1 MKRIFFKYGNFL
13 VLTMLAYYSCKEPYA
28 PPAVTID
35 HNFLVVEGIISS
47 GQPTRIQLSRT
58 KRLTDTVLFVPE
70 TNASVFIQSEHGGSF
85 PLQHVSNGLYQ
96 SVSLNLDP
104 SDRYRI
110 RITTIGKEYLSAL
123 EPLKETPPID
133 SITWE
138 QDRDVFISVNTH
150 DPANNTWYYRWE
162 YEETWE
168 YWAWFDSNLGYMNG
182 QIYFRDSA
190 NLLNVCWTTL
200 RSTEVLLGT
209 STKLSQDRI
218 DKKVVAVVPNET
230 DKIGVRYSILVKQ
243 SALTQK
249 AFEYWE
255 TLRKNSRDLGNIFG
269 VQPSQLIGNIKC
281 ITNPEEPVIGYVT
294 ASSVTEKRIFIQR
307 ADVLSWI
314 VPTQLPFCTA
324 RILHPDSVFYA
335 LQDTSYAP
343 AYYLTGGGVAIAK
356 NSCVDCTRKGGATK
370 KPAYW

>member
-1 MKRIFFKYGNFL
+1 MI
-13 VLTMLAYYSCKEPYA
+13 LAYSCKEPYA

-35 HNFLVVEGIISS
+35 YNYLVVEGIISS

-70 TNASVFIQSEHGGSF
+70 TNASVFVQSEHGENH
-85 PLQHVSNGLYQ
+85 PLQHISNGVYE
-96 SVSLNLDP
+96 SASLTLNP

-110 RITTIGKEYLSAL
+110 RIATVNKSYVSNFEPVKTTPA
-123 EPLKETPPID
+123 ID
-133 SITWE
+133 SLTWE

-190 NLLNVCWTTL
+190 DLLNKCWTTL
-200 RSTEVLLGT
+200 RSTDVLLGT

-230 DKIGVRYSILVKQ
+230 DKIGIRYSILVKQ

-281 ITNPEEPVIGYVT
+281 VTNPEEPVIGYIT
-294 ASSVTEKRIFIQR
+294 ASSVTEKRIFIR
-307 ADVLSWI
+307 RSDVLTWI
-314 VPTQLPFCTA
+314 VPTQLPYCTQ

-343 AYYLTGGGVAIAK
+343 AYYITGGGVAIAK
-356 NSCVDCTRKGGATK
+356 NSCVDCRRKGGVTK
-370 KPAYW
+370 KPAFW

>member
-1 MKRIFFKYGNFL
+1 MKRFCFKYGSFL
-13 VLTMLAYYSCKEPYA
+13 MLMLLAFSCKEPYA

-35 HNFLVVEGIISS
+35 YNYLVVEGIISS

-58 KRLTDTVLFVPE
+58 KRLIDTVLFVPE
-70 TNASVFIQSEHGGSF
+70 SNASVYIRSERGDIF
-85 PLQHVSNGLYQ
+85 PLQHISNGLYQ
-96 SVSLNLDP
+96 SASLTLNP
-104 SDRYRI
+104 SDRYSI
-110 RITTIGKEYLSAL
+110 SITTIGKQYSSAF
-123 EPLKETPPID
+123 EALKETPPID
-133 SITWE
+133 SLTWE

-168 YWAWFDSNLGYMNG
+168 YWSWFDSNLGYMNG

-190 NLLNVCWTTL
+190 NLLNKCWTTL

-209 STKLSQDRI
+209 STKLSEDRI
-218 DKKVVAVVPNET
+218 DKKVVAVVHNET
-230 DKIGVRYSILVKQ
+230 DKIGIRYSILVKQ
-243 SALTQK
+243 AALTQK

-255 TLRKNSRDLGNIFG
+255 TLRKNSQELGSIFG

-294 ASSVTEKRIFIQR
+294 ASSVTEKRIFIRR
-307 ADVLSWI
+307 ADVVTWI

-335 LQDTSYAP
+335 LQDTTYAP

-356 NSCVDCTRKGGATK
+356 NSCVDCRRKGGVTQ

>member
-1 MKRIFFKYGNFL
+1 MKRTCFKYETFFL
-13 VLTMLAYYSCKEPYA
+13 LMILAMSCKEPYA

-35 HNFLVVEGIISS
+35 YNFLVVEGIISS

-70 TNASVFIQSEHGGSF
+70 TSASVYILSERGDIF
-85 PLQHVSNGLYQ
+85 PLQHISNGLYQ
-96 SVSLNLDP
+96 SASLNLNP
-104 SDRYRI
+104 ADRYRI
-110 RITTIGKEYLSAL
+110 NITTIGKQYMSAF
-123 EPLKETPPID
+123 ESLKETPPID
-133 SITWE
+133 SLTWE
-138 QDRDVFISVNTH
+138 QDRDLFISVNTH
-150 DPANNTWYYRWE
+150 DPANSTWYYRWE

-168 YWAWFDSNLGYMNG
+168 YWSWFDSNLGYMNG
-182 QIYFRDSA
+182 QLYYRDSA
-190 NLLNVCWTTL
+190 DLLNKCWTTL

-255 TLRKNSRDLGNIFG
+255 TLRKNSSDLGNIFG

-294 ASSVTEKRIFIQR
+294 ASSVKEQRIFIQR
-307 ADVLSWI
+307 AQVLNWI
-314 VPTQLPFCTA
+314 VPTQLPYC
-324 RILHPDSVFYA
+324 IEKKIPLDSAFYA
-335 LQDTSYAP
+335 LQDTTLAP
-343 AYYLTGGGVAIAK
+343 AYYITGGGLAIAK
-356 NSCVDCTRKGGATK
+356 NSCVDCRRKGGSTQ
-370 KPAYW
+370 KPAFW